1 LQIIAALLGLLFWGA
16 PGWAQDG
23 LPRLPLTYGAAFDA
37 IGRLGSDPK
46 FQTSQGCTAA
56 LIAPDLLLTAAH
68 CLSAGPNNA
77 VFAPGWRVGRRNPS
91 IAIARTL
98 RHPDYGGIGALPFE
112 NDIALAVLSVPVAGV
127 TPLELADMSEPAIY
141 DAPVALLGYHVGA
154 QGGLSG
160 AFDCPVGPGRGRLMG
175 VECPVR
181 GGNSGS
187 PLLIESNG
195 EWRIV
200 GVAVARAGD
209 GAAMAV
215 ALDDWLRASVAA
227 HLEGR

>member
-1 LQIIAALLGLLFWGA
+1 MGLLLGATPGA
-16 PGWAQDG
+16 AQDG
-23 LPRLPLTYGAAFDA
+23 LPRLPLTYAPAFDA
-37 IGRLGSDPK
+37 IGRLGPDPK
-46 FQTSQGCTAA
+46 FQTSQGCTAT

-68 CLSAGPNNA
+68 CLAAGPSNA

-98 RHPDYGGIGALPFE
+98 RHPDYGGIGSLPFE
-112 NDIALAVLSVPVAGV
+112 NDIALAVLSVPVTGV
-127 TPLELADMSEPAIY
+127 PPLALADLSGAAIY
-141 DAPVALLGYHVGA
+141 NEPVALLGYHAGA

-187 PLLIESNG
+187 PLLIKSDG

-200 GVAVARAGD
+200 GVAAARAGD
-209 GAAMAV
+209 RAAMAV
-215 ALDDWLRASVAA
+215 ALDDWLHASVAA
-227 HLEGR
+227 HLKGD